1 MYFSQLCFAS
11 SQLIVAFPKACYTKR
26 ETYTP
31 NLIFLGG
38 ASGDQVE
45 REQTARSPVKYID
58 AEPKYPPDRHSTAK
72 EANTRKKKK
81 KKKKK
86 TPKNNNSLLLGEGVS
101 RSPSP
106 WFQSV
111 QASYPS
117 LRPSRY
123 KMLHSPSSTRLP
135 PPPTQGKDFQW
146 RWEHQLRYPPFPLDP
161 GQKNC
166 TSRIPGH
173 SLPPPPRAIQLAPFC
188 SQPSAQPSCTPPAP
202 PARPPEQ
209 APASCLSLSV
219 GLPDSGR
226 TPQAN
231 SD

>member
-86 TPKNNNSLLLGEGVS
+86 KHQKTTTPSCLARESVDPLHPGFS
-101 RSPSP
+101 RSRLHTLR
-106 WFQSV
+106 SV
-111 QASYPS
+111 QAGI
-117 LRPSRY
+117 RCCI
-123 KMLHSPSSTRLP
+123 LP
-135 PPPTQGKDFQW
+135 AVHGC
-146 RWEHQLRYPPFPLDP
+146 RH
-161 GQKNC
+161 
-166 TSRIPGH
+166 
-173 SLPPPPRAIQLAPFC
+173 PPPRERTSNGGGSI
-188 SQPSAQPSCTPPAP
+188 SSGT
-202 PARPPEQ
+202 RP
-209 APASCLSLSV
+209 SLSILARKTA
-219 GLPDSGR
+219 LPGFPATLSRPLPGR
-226 TPQAN
+226 
-231 SD
+231 SS